1 MNENDDQQVDGM
13 DDFPS
18 MAKWFFEAWL
28 WQVLIFRL
36 FNSHQSHITQYDFPE
51 SYYPVAD
58 SIFFFWSTLT
68 LLVRHRSKNRLRQVV
83 EPQDL
88 CEMDG
93 PILHLFG
100 APGAAKGLLTI
111 HRSAMVMVEVD
122 VLDCQIY
129 QKVI

>member
-1 MNENDDQQVDGM
+1 MVIPIGAFFCPMVFYEVKMNENDDQQVDGM

-58 SIFFFWSTLT
+58 SIYFFFC
-68 LLVRHRSKNRLRQVV
+68 RL
-83 EPQDL
+83 
-88 CEMDG
+88 
-93 PILHLFG
+93 
-100 APGAAKGLLTI
+100 
-111 HRSAMVMVEVD
+111 
-122 VLDCQIY
+122 
-129 QKVI
+129 